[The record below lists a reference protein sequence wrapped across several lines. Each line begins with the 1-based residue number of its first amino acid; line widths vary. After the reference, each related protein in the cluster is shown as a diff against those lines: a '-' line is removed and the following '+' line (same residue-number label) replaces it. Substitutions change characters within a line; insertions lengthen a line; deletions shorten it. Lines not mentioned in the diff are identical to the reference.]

1 MTNNTPSVLHI
12 KQNTTVG
19 ATKAIRSLRSWAYE
33 TFKSRDVLHLVCMA
47 TEDDLR
53 TNAEYIRLADEY
65 IIVEGGSNV
74 HNFANVDLIV
84 KIARRCGADA
94 VWPGW
99 GHASENPKL
108 PEGLSH
114 HNIAFLG
121 PPRKAMDAVGDKI
134 CANILAQSC
143 GVDVIPWSG
152 SGLTL
157 NNADGTDCLS
167 LIHI

>member
-1 MTNNTPSVLHI
+1 MDVRSFHYFFPFFPRTQSENSSFFIFFSLHAIDERDRRDCFGAEKQIYRMCIMTNITPSVLHI

-33 TFKSRDVLHLVCMA
+33 TFKSHDVLHLVCMA

-84 KIARRCGADA
+84 KIARRCGGC
-94 VWPGW
+94 VT
-99 GHASENPKL
+99 
-108 PEGLSH
+108 
-114 HNIAFLG
+114 
-121 PPRKAMDAVGDKI
+121 
-134 CANILAQSC
+134 Q
-143 GVDVIPWSG
+143 
-152 SGLTL
+152 
-157 NNADGTDCLS
+157 
-167 LIHI
+167 

>member
-1 MTNNTPSVLHI
+1 MYKITI
-12 KQNTTVG
+12 TVG

-33 TFKSRDVLHLVCMA
+33 TFKSHDVLHLVCMA

-121 PPRKAMDAVGDKI
+121 RRVQPWT
-134 CANILAQSC
+134 LS
-143 GVDVIPWSG
+143 VIRFVR
-152 SGLTL
+152 
-157 NNADGTDCLS
+157 
-167 LIHI
+167 IF